1 MDINQLMSRF
11 GLTRASIWRST
22 KDYLGICLGI
32 AIYVTGLTVFML
44 PYELVTGGVTGISA
58 IVYYATGIPV
68 QWTYFTINAVLL
80 IAAVRILGWGFC
92 AKTIVATIVMTTF
105 ISVGQT
111 LVNGADGIPP
121 HVVGD
126 QVFMACVLGAFLE
139 GCGLAVV
146 FLMGGS
152 TGGTDII
159 AAIVNKYKNM
169 SLGQMFLIMDGLI
182 IGSSYFVFDDW
193 QRVVMGFC
201 LMAISSYTLDYV
213 MNSAQRSVQFLIIS
227 TRPDE
232 IATRVNTQLN
242 RGVTVLYGEGFY
254 SKEER
259 RVLMILAKRRE
270 SVQIFRLIKEIDP
283 NAFVSQSNVVGVY
296 GEGFDPIKL

>member
-1 MDINQLMSRF
+1 MSRL

-22 KDYLGICLGI
+22 KDYCGICLGI
-32 AIYVTGLTVFML
+32 AIYVVGLTVFML
-44 PYELVTGGVTGISA
+44 PYELVTGGVTGIAA

-80 IAAVRILGWGFC
+80 VAAVRILGWGFC

-105 ISVGQT
+105 ISVAQT

-121 HVVGD
+121 RIVGD
-126 QVFMACVLGAFLE
+126 QVFMACVLGAVLE
-139 GCGLAVV
+139 GSGLALV

-169 SLGQMFLIMDGLI
+169 SLGQLFFIMDGLI
-182 IGSSYFVFDDW
+182 ISSSYIVFHDW

-213 MNSAQRSVQFLIIS
+213 MNLAQRSVQFLIIS
-227 TRPDE
+227 TRPEE
-232 IATRVNTQLN
+232 IATRVNKELN

-270 SVQIFRLIKEIDP
+270 SVQIFRLINEVDP

-296 GEGFDPIKL
+296 GEGFDPIKT

>member
-1 MDINQLMSRF
+1 MNFSKLANKLGITQAAL
-11 GLTRASIWRST
+11 WRGT
-22 KDYLGICLGI
+22 KDYCGICLGI
-32 AIYVTGLTVFML
+32 AVYVVGLTVFML
-44 PYELVTGGVTGISA
+44 PYELVTGGVTGIAA
-58 IVYYATGIPV
+58 IIYYATGIPV
-68 QWTYFTINAVLL
+68 QWTYFAINAALL
-80 IAAVRILGWGFC
+80 VAAVKILGWGFC

-105 ISVGQT
+105 ISVAQT
-111 LVNGADGIPP
+111 IVNGADGIPP
-121 HVVGD
+121 RIVGD
-126 QVFMACVLGAFLE
+126 QVFMACVLGAVLE
-139 GCGLAVV
+139 GTGLAIV

-159 AAIVNKYKNM
+159 AAIVNKYKNV
-169 SLGQMFLIMDGLI
+169 SFGQLFVIMDGII
-182 IGSSYFVFDDW
+182 IGSSYFVFGDW
-193 QRVVMGFC
+193 TRVVMGFC

-227 TRPDE
+227 TRPEE
-232 IATRVNTQLN
+232 IATRVNTELN

-296 GEGFDPIKL
+296 GEGFDPIKT

>member
-1 MDINQLMSRF
+1 MNQIMNRF
-11 GLTRASIWRST
+11 GLTRASVWRAT
-22 KDYLGICLGI
+22 KDYLGICVGI
-32 AIYVTGLTVFML
+32 AIYVIGLTVFML

-80 IAAVRILGWGFC
+80 IAAVRILGWAFC

-182 IGSSYFVFDDW
+182 IGSSYFVFGDW

-227 TRPDE
+227 TRPEE
-232 IATRVNTQLN
+232 IATRVNTELN